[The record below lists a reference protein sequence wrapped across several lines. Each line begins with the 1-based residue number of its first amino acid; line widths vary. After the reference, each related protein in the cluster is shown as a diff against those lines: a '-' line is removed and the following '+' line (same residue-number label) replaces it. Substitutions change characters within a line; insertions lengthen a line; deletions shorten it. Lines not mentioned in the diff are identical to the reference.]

1 MLIHTESELQHSMN
15 QPRRVPVP
23 IPDGFGEIARRE
35 RRSIAGQAVVVLE
48 QFVEHW
54 RSALPSQ
61 DRTTQP
67 NIQKHQ

>member
-1 MLIHTESELQHSMN
+1 MNHKLQHSMS

-61 DRTTQP
+61 DRNNATQYP
-67 NIQKHQ
+67 ETRVTNL